1 MSKPEIEFTAADS
14 VGWTPVPGAASGL
27 SERVLAR
34 DGDGDG
40 DLPVTRILRFEPG
53 TDTSPNGVL
62 THEYWEEVYILEG
75 DMTDLRLGQ
84 TFTAGMYAVR
94 PPGMEHGPWTSES
107 GCLTYE
113 VRYWEGQRP

>member
-1 MSKPEIEFTAADS
+1 MSKPEIEFIPAET
-14 VGWTPVPGAASGL
+14 VEWTPVPGAAAGL

-34 DGDGDG
+34 DGEGDG

-53 TDTSPNGVL
+53 TDTSPNGTL

-84 TFTAGMYAVR
+84 TFTAGMFAVR
-94 PPGMEHGPWTSES
+94 PPGMEHGPWTSEA
-107 GCLTYE
+107 GCTTYE
-113 VRYWEGQRP
+113 VRYWDPRRP